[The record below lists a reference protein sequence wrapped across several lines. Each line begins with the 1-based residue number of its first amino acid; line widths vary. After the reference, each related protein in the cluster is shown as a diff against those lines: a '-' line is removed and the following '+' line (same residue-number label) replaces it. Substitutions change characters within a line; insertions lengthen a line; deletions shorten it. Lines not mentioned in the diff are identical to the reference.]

1 MNGGGADDTTFKL
14 GDISQYN
21 EVSDLGSIASASL
34 VGLNMAL
41 IGGRIGGLGGLSL
54 NAYFDAF
61 GIEGFLSNISL
72 ILILFQAARWGYTSF
87 YNVGGSRPWS
97 PFVFVCILIGIQLL
111 HDLIFYYGAINMVPS
126 GKNEMIDVLKK
137 YSAENGSRALGAH
150 SLFLIVIAVIAMFL
164 KEASLVFGFIVTS
177 VAVYLMPFIIAT
189 FGPKPAPPPK
199 IVEKKESVGMANWNG
214 PRF

>member
-1 MNGGGADDTTFKL
+1 MNGGGGAEEAIKL
-14 GDISQYN
+14 GDISHYD
-21 EVSDLGSIASASL
+21 ELSDLGSIASASL
-34 VGLNMAL
+34 VGLNLAL
-41 IGGRIGGLGGLSL
+41 VGGRIGGLGGLSL
-54 NAYFDAF
+54 NAFFDTF

-72 ILILFQAARWGYTSF
+72 ILILFQAARWGYTTF

-97 PFVFVCILIGIQLL
+97 PFVFVCILIFIQLI
-111 HDLIFYYGAINMVPS
+111 HDLVFYYGAINVLPS

-150 SLFLIVIAVIAMFL
+150 SVFLIIVAVIAMFL
-164 KEASLVFGFIVTS
+164 KEASLVFGFIVTT

-199 IVEKKESVGMANWNG
+199 KVEKKESFGYG
-214 PRF
+214 PRY